1 MDTKTVFIN
10 VALVRVLLLW
20 FRLGGDPISP
30 SDRVIM
36 R

>member
-10 VALVRVLLLW
+10 AALERVLLLC
-20 FRLGGDPISP
+20 FSLGGDLISP

>member
-1 MDTKTVFIN
+1 MVTKTVFIN
-10 VALVRVLLLW
+10 IALVRVLLLC
-20 FRLGGDPISP
+20 FCLGGDSISP